1 MDINITNTFYLPVSN
16 KMFRFM
22 SLLHMRNYSATA
34 NSRSKCATAKC
45 KLTNGNAPLI
55 ACNCV
60 PKCQIMETR
69 DEIDAFIANAQ
80 CRVKCAHTN
89 ADPNPEN
96 CSCTINCIAEM
107 SELFCIMTSNTNQIK
122 R

>member
-1 MDINITNTFYLPVSN
+1 METNINTIDTFYLPVSN
-16 KMFRFM
+16 KMFRFI
-22 SLLHMRNYSATA
+22 SLLHMRNYS
-34 NSRSKCATAKC
+34 STAKSNPPKPGC
-45 KLTNGNAPLI
+45 KMTHGGPAMV

-89 ADPNPEN
+89 ADPKPAD
-96 CSCTINCIAEM
+96 CSCTINCIADM
-107 SELFCIMTSNTNQIK
+107 SELYCIMASNQHS
-122 R
+122 

>member
-1 MDINITNTFYLPVSN
+1 MDINITNTFYLSVSN

-34 NSRSKCATAKC
+34 KSNPNPTPKTGC
-45 KLTNGNAPLI
+45 KMTHGGQSLV

-60 PKCQIMETR
+60 SKCQIMETR
-69 DEIDAFIANAQ
+69 DEIDAFIANAR

-89 ADPNPEN
+89 ADPKPGD
-96 CSCTINCIAEM
+96 CSCTVNCIADM
-107 SELFCIMTSNTNQIK
+107 SELYCIMASN
-122 R
+122 RP